1 MFWKC
6 LVDIYIAGFFIL
18 SLNAERATVAVDG
31 NFGSYSVTGVL
42 LTTRKKSRT
51 NTQNLCIQIK
61 NSWSI
66 IKKNSGSVNK
76 GWNIVVVFFFSLFSR
91 KIYTLCSEESRGA
104 NSPPA
109 GKKTT
114 TLYHRSIYLSHS
126 SENRTTDTVLPIV
139 HKHPS
144 CIVTSVFQHYHNS
157 LIIFFLHVK
166 RTV

>member
-42 LTTRKKSRT
+42 LTTRKKSKT

-66 IKKNSGSVNK
+66 IKKNSESVNK
-76 GWNIVVVFFFSLFSR
+76 GWNIVVVFFFLSFHV
-91 KIYTLCSEESRGA
+91 KYTPYVQRNPGA
-104 NSPPA
+104 PTVHQPE
-109 GKKTT
+109 KTT

-126 SENRTTDTVLPIV
+126 SENRTKDTVLPIV

>member
-42 LTTRKKSRT
+42 LTTRKKSNT

-66 IKKNSGSVNK
+66 IKKKTVSPLTK
-76 GWNIVVVFFFSLFSR
+76 AETLLLCFFFLSFHV
-91 KIYTLCSEESRGA
+91 KYTPYVQRNPGA
-104 NSPPA
+104 PTVHQPE
-109 GKKTT
+109 KTT

-126 SENRTTDTVLPIV
+126 SENRTKDTVLPIV

>member
-42 LTTRKKSRT
+42 LTTRKKSKT

-76 GWNIVVVFFFSLFSR
+76 GWNIVVVFFFLSFHV
-91 KIYTLCSEESRGA
+91 KYTPYVQRNPGA
-104 NSPPA
+104 PTVHQPE
-109 GKKTT
+109 KTT